1 MARRSDSAVPS
12 TRHPSQL
19 LALAIGAVSNLVG
32 VLGFLVRSS
41 PIASFAVHGRPRRQH
56 QDRHRGPNRLPSP
69 GGVRVGF
76 RLVTAP
82 P

>member
-1 MARRSDSAVPS
+1 MARRPDPAAPS

-19 LALAIGAVSNLVG
+19 LALAIGAVYTLVG

-41 PIASFAVHGRPRRQH
+41 PIASFAVHVRPRRRH
-56 QDRHRGPNRLPSP
+56 QDRHRGPNRLSSP

-76 RLVTAP
+76 CLVTAP